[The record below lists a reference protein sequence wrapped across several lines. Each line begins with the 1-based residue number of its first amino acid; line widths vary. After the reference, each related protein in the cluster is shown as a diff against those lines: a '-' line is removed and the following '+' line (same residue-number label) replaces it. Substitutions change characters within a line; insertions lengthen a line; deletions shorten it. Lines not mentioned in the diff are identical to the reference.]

1 MNKYKYHDYYPTIHI
16 TKKKNQIEIFVG
28 VLSEIRRE
36 YKISKRVPQNYL
48 ARKKF
53 VEKWLRH
60 LKKFS
65 TNTLLTNS

>member
-1 MNKYKYHDYYPTIHI
+1 MIIIQQYALQK
-16 TKKKNQIEIFVG
+16 QEIQRKFFVG
-28 VLSEIRRE
+28 VVSEIRRE

-48 ARKKF
+48 ARKNF

-65 TNTLLTNS
+65 TNALLTDS